1 MQIILTVLLL
11 YLRRSTY
18 KKRKGHRIAVL
29 PSFFPKTYVC
39 LVQDYD
45 NI

>member
-39 LVQDYD
+39 LVHDYD